1 MTANK
6 GWCLL
11 RHAPTEGPF
20 GRFVGRSDRAILPPA
35 ADDATALIEQIGAID
50 VAVVTPARRSRE
62 TLAWLEAAGLQV
74 PLRRTERDLLEQDF
88 GRWEEQAYD
97 RLAQGDPAYWPFW
110 DDPVRRVPPGGES
123 FQQVFDRAVA
133 AFERLDRALAGARVL
148 HVGHAGPIRALLT
161 WAEHGTADAALRLTV
176 AHLSPVSLRHP
187 DPGESDR
194 PALAVSSSGM
204 IGSPPQPGRGTEL
217 AAAPPPATAAGS
229 GTT

>member
-1 MTANK
+1 MTAAK
-6 GWCLL
+6 GWRLL
-11 RHAPTEGPF
+11 RHAPTEGPA

-35 ADDATALIEQIGAID
+35 ADEAAALVERIGAFD

-74 PLRRTERDLLEQDF
+74 PERRTERDLLEQDF

-97 RLAQGDPAYWPFW
+97 LLAQGDPDYWPFW
-110 DDPVRRVPPGGES
+110 DDPVRRVPPDGES
-123 FQQVFDRAVA
+123 FQAVFDRAIA
-133 AFERLDRALAGARVL
+133 AFERLDQALAGARVL

-161 WAEHGTADAALRLTV
+161 WAGNGTADAALRLTV
-176 AHLSPVSLRHP
+176 AHLAPISLPRT
-187 DPGESDR
+187 DPGEPGR
-194 PALAVSSSGM
+194 PALATSSSAM
-204 IGSPPQPGRGTEL
+204 IGSPPQPGRGTGL